1 MRSSEK
7 CERRR
12 LAARASFAVDEC
24 DCGSVHLTIGY
35 VTIRLDP
42 SAYSEMAL
50 AIAEALDHLLAHG
63 PPTIH

>member
-1 MRSSEK
+1 MQGNEK

-24 DCGSVHLTIGY
+24 NCGSIHLTIGY

-42 SAYSEMAL
+42 NAYSEMAV
-50 AIAEALDHLLAHG
+50 AIAEAFDRLSAHAR
-63 PPTIH
+63 PTIH